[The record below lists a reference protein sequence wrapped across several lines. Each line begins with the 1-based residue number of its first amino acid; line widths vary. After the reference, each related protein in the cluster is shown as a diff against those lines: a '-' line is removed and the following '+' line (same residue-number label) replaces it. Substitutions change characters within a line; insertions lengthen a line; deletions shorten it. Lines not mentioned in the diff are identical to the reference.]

1 MVNYLNKIIKKSMT
15 TLPDQT
21 VKQKHLYMII
31 VNNEHTLF
39 LVMIIELLHF
49 LNCTLLLHEFSCQVK
64 HT

>member
-1 MVNYLNKIIKKSMT
+1 MANYLHENKIYEKRMT
-15 TLPDQT
+15 TNIKTKLPDQT

-49 LNCTLLLHEFSCQVK
+49 LNCI
-64 HT
+64 